1 MTQNIID
8 GLQKVVRKAT
18 DISSK
23 VQAVAVGGVTT
34 VGVNQII
41 ETVAPGWNPPAW
53 ALGLITIGVALVF
66 GYIKKETLSVSTTRA
81 DGSVIQ
87 NTSVDLAD
95 VPEIEMP
102 DWVQA
107 QIDAQ
112 NTVGTDEAEQPVGP
126 GGAAAAP
133 LTDGDE
139 PKHLAAS

>member
-8 GLQKVVRKAT
+8 GIQKVVRKAT

-53 ALGLITIGVALVF
+53 ALGLITVGVALVF
-66 GYIKKETLSVSTTRA
+66 GYIKKETINVSTTRA
-81 DGSVIQ
+81 DGTVIQ
-87 NTSVDLAD
+87 NASVDMAD
-95 VPEIEMP
+95 VPELEMP
-102 DWVQA
+102 DWVKA

-112 NTVGTDEAEQPVGP
+112 NAVGVDEAEQAVGP
-126 GGAAAAP
+126 DSAAASDAS
-133 LTDGDE
+133 DDA

>member
-1 MTQNIID
+1 MTQNLID
-8 GLQKVVRKAT
+8 GIQKVVRKAT

-53 ALGLITIGVALVF
+53 ALGLITVGVALVF
-66 GYIKKETLSVSTTRA
+66 GYIKKETINVSTTRA
-81 DGSVIQ
+81 DGTVIE
-87 NTSVDLAD
+87 NASVDMAD
-95 VPEIEMP
+95 VPELEMP

-112 NTVGTDEAEQPVGP
+112 NAVGADETEQAVGP
-126 GGAAAAP
+126 DASAASDASDDA
-133 LTDGDE
+133 

>member
-8 GLQKVVRKAT
+8 GIQKVVRKAT

-53 ALGLITIGVALVF
+53 ALGLITVGVALVF
-66 GYIKKETLSVSTTRA
+66 GYIKKETINVSTTRA
-81 DGSVIQ
+81 DGTVIQ
-87 NTSVDLAD
+87 NASVDMAD

-102 DWVQA
+102 DWVKA

-112 NTVGTDEAEQPVGP
+112 NAVGADEAEQAVGP
-126 GGAAAAP
+126 DAAAAS
-133 LTDGDE
+133 DASDDV